1 MAKIRYHFN
10 TKSLSYEKV
19 KTTLKEK
26 FFKIL
31 SFLASSIVFSTI
43 ILVVLYN
50 VVDSPEERILEREL
64 NLYKSKYRI
73 LNERLSKLSVVLDDI
88 ENRDNNIYR
97 LIFEAEPIPE
107 SVRKAGYG
115 GVNRYA
121 ELEDYDN
128 SQLVLE
134 SMKNIDRI
142 SRQLYIQSKSFDEV
156 YNMAKEKAVR
166 FASIPAIIPIK
177 NGARQIVSG
186 FGYRIHPIYKTLHV
200 HTGVDIIASRG
211 TKIYATGDG
220 VVAYPNR
227 NLSGYGIVCVINH
240 NFGYQTLY
248 GHMSRM
254 AVHYGQKVKRG
265 QLVGYVGSTGIS
277 TAPHLHYEVWKNGKK
292 INPVNYFYNDLTP
305 AEYEKVIEES
315 SKITQSLS

>member
-1 MAKIRYHFN
+1 MAKVRYHFN

-26 FFKIL
+26 SLKIL
-31 SFLASSIVFSTI
+31 SLLASGIVFSTLT
-43 ILVVLYN
+43 LVVLYN
-50 VVDSPEERILEREL
+50 VVDSPKERILEREL
-64 NLYKSKYRI
+64 ALYKSKYKI
-73 LNERLSKLSVVLDDI
+73 LNERLNKLSVVLDDI

-107 SVRKAGYG
+107 SVRKASYG

-156 YNMAKEKAVR
+156 YNMAKQKEQR

-177 NGARQIVSG
+177 NGAKQICSG
-186 FGYRIHPIYKTLHV
+186 FGYRIHPIYKTLQIHS
-200 HTGVDIIASRG
+200 GVDIMAPRG
-211 TKIYATGDG
+211 TRIYATGDG

-240 NFGYQTLY
+240 GFGYETLY

-265 QLVGYVGSTGIS
+265 QLIGYVGSTGIS
-277 TAPHLHYEVWKNGKK
+277 TAPHLHYEVWKGTKK
-292 INPVNYFYNDLTP
+292 VNPVHYFYNDLTP

>member
-1 MAKIRYHFN
+1 MAKVRYHFN

-26 FFKIL
+26 FLKIF
-31 SFLASSIVFSTI
+31 SFLASGIVFSTLT
-43 ILVVLYN
+43 LVVLYN
-50 VVDSPEERILEREL
+50 VVDSPKERILEREL
-64 NLYKSKYRI
+64 NLYKSKYVI
-73 LNERLSKLSVVLDDI
+73 LNERLNKLSVVLDDI

-97 LIFEAEPIPE
+97 LIFEAEPISE

-134 SMKNIDRI
+134 SMKNIDKI

-156 YNMAKEKAVR
+156 YKMAKEKEIR
-166 FASIPAIIPIK
+166 FASIPAIVPIK
-177 NGARQIVSG
+177 NGARQIASG
-186 FGYRIHPIYKTLHV
+186 FGYRIHPIYKTLQMHS
-200 HTGVDIIASRG
+200 GIDIIAPRG
-211 TKIYATGDG
+211 IKIFATGDG
-220 VVAYPNR
+220 TVESPSK

-240 NFGYQTLY
+240 NFGYETLY

-254 AVHYGQKVKRG
+254 VVHHGQKVKRG
-265 QLVGYVGSTGIS
+265 QLIGYVGSTGIS
-277 TAPHLHYEVWKNGKK
+277 TAPHLHYEVWKSGKR
-292 INPVNYFYNDLTP
+292 INPVQYFYNDLSP